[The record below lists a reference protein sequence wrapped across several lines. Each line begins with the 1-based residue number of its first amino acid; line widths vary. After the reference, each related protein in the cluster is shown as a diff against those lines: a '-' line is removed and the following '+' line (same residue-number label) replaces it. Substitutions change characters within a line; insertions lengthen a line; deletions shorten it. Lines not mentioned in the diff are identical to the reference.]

1 MVKGG
6 TVVTHK
12 CVRTESS
19 KVSTFDLQQT
29 KFFESSSFSN
39 RQHDC
44 TTLPSEN
51 GRRNR
56 ELNVTE
62 IKQRNFVVSL
72 ETSDHNYCRIPS
84 KFFECGGRLAV
95 SKQQGHFKIETLS
108 KSISTSIINYPSILL
123 GNPAL
128 SVRGQMAYN
137 SRFREINSFMH
148 FPHFDL
154 FYKR

>member
-95 SKQQGHFKIETLS
+95 SKQQ
-108 KSISTSIINYPSILL
+108 
-123 GNPAL
+123 
-128 SVRGQMAYN
+128 
-137 SRFREINSFMH
+137 
-148 FPHFDL
+148 
-154 FYKR
+154 